1 MPTAWDMSPSTVR
14 PSQGEGLQQREQRDR
29 SGGGELERTLGLRQ
43 AMTIG
48 TGTMVGA
55 GIFVFPGIAAGRAG
69 PGAVLSFL
77 LGAVVALLVALPTAE
92 LATAM
97 PRSGGGYYFVSRGLG
112 SLPGAI
118 VGIGQ
123 WVGLVFASAFYLV
136 GFAHYLSDALTRV
149 GLGGVSVGAV
159 GAVAG
164 ATLTAIAVLG
174 AEKTGNLQDALVGL
188 LLVVFGG
195 ILGYGMLTST
205 GVVGQSGLPS
215 QWLPFGA
222 LPVLTT
228 AGLVFTSYLG
238 FAQIA
243 TVAGD
248 VRDPG
253 RTLPR
258 AMIGSV
264 LLVAALYA
272 GMLLV
277 STSVFSSEQLAEF
290 GETAAV
296 EVAASLLGPVGA
308 FVLVG
313 CGVLA
318 TLSSANASI
327 LSASRG
333 VYALSRDGLVPDRA
347 ATVNRRYG
355 TPHVSLALA
364 GVPVLLLVL
373 TGRTEL
379 LAEVASVLHL
389 VMYGLMCVAL
399 LVLRRRDPAWY
410 RPSFTSP
417 GGPLVPAVGA
427 VASFGLIAFVQPLA
441 IGLGVVVVL
450 LAAGWWMLMA
460 RDVELRRGEGDGRAA
475 LPLPGVDRILVP
487 AMLPDPDPLPAAL
500 LDLLE
505 PLDTSVVGVHRVPK
519 QTAVEQARDQFE
531 EESREALEQWAE
543 PLSTGH
549 EGGRPR
555 LVFAQDPLETIA
567 RIAAEEEVAAVLVP
581 RPVDRDEI
589 GRVVIALRGDDHAER
604 TAGLVEGLVSTA
616 GASIRI
622 VHVVGAE
629 REGGE
634 QTGGEFTRLRDE
646 LEERGISEERV
657 SFDIREGTSVTEE
670 LADLATDHDMLVLGE
685 TDRGAPDQIFSDVHR
700 HLAEEVERPVLVV
713 RWTAAERADG

>member
-1 MPTAWDMSPSTVR
+1 MARQQAVR
-14 PSQGEGLQQREQRDR
+14 TTP
-29 SGGGELERTLGLRQ
+29 GGGELERTLGLRQ
-43 AMTIG
+43 ALTIG

-77 LGAVVALLVALPTAE
+77 IGAVVALLVALPAAE

-112 SLPGAI
+112 PLWGTL
-118 VGIGQ
+118 VGVGQ

-136 GFAHYLSDALTRV
+136 GFGHYLSDALARV
-149 GLGGVSVGAV
+149 GLGGVSIGVT

-164 ATLTAIAVLG
+164 AVLTAIAVAG
-174 AEKTGNLQDALVGL
+174 AEKTGNLQDLLVGV

-195 ILGYGMLTST
+195 VLGYGLLTST
-205 GVVGQSGLPS
+205 GVVGASRLPT

-248 VRDPG
+248 VRDPS

-258 AMIGSV
+258 AMVGSV

-277 STSVFSSEQLAEF
+277 STSVFTPDQLATF

-296 EVAASLLGPVGA
+296 EVAAELLGPIG
-308 FVLVG
+308 VLVLVA

-333 VYALSRDGLVPDRA
+333 VYALSRDGVVPA
-347 ATVNRRYG
+347 VASTVNRRFG
-355 TPHVSLALA
+355 TPHVSLVLA

-373 TGRTEL
+373 TGRTQV

-399 LVLRRRDPAWY
+399 LVLRRRAPAWY

-417 GGPLVPAVGA
+417 GGAVVPVLGA
-427 VASFGLIAFVQPLA
+427 VASFGLIAFVRPLA
-441 IGLGVVVVL
+441 TVLGVAV
-450 LAAGWWMLMA
+450 LAAAAAWWA
-460 RDVELRRGEGDGRAA
+460 AVVRDVRLRHGEGDGRAA
-475 LPLPGVDRILVP
+475 IPLPGGERVLVP
-487 AMLPDPDPLPAAL
+487 VLLPDPEPLPAAL
-500 LDLLE
+500 TELLA
-505 PLDTSVVGVHRVPK
+505 PLETSVVGVHRVPK
-519 QTAVEQARDQFE
+519 QTAVEQARDEFE
-531 EESREALEQWAE
+531 EESRAALDEWASDLDAGYE
-543 PLSTGH
+543 DD
-549 EGGRPR
+549 RPR
-555 LVFAQDPLETIA
+555 LVFAQEPLETIGRVA
-567 RIAAEEEVAAVLVP
+567 TEEQAAAVLVP
-581 RPVDRDEI
+581 RPIDRDAI
-589 GRVVIALRGDDHAER
+589 GRVVVALRGDDHAER
-604 TAGLVEGLVSTA
+604 TARLVDGLVSLA
-616 GASIRI
+616 GAT
-622 VHVVGAE
+622 VHVLHVRTDGGDEGEQEQEQELAALRAELEDVGVAAE
-629 REGGE
+629 RV
-634 QTGGEFTRLRDE
+634 T
-646 LEERGISEERV
+646 
-657 SFDIREGTSVTEE
+657 FDVRSGDSVEEE
-670 LADLATDHDMLVLGE
+670 LVRVGEDYDLLVLGE
-685 TDRGAPDQIFSDVHR
+685 SDPADPDTVFGEVHR
-700 HLAEEVERPVLVV
+700 HVAERIRRPVLVV
-713 RWTAAERADG
+713 RWTAAERAAE

>member
-1 MPTAWDMSPSTVR
+1 MRGDEDTGTDR
-14 PSQGEGLQQREQRDR
+14 DEQ
-29 SGGGELERTLGLRQ
+29 GELERTLGLRQ
-43 AMTIG
+43 AMAIG

-55 GIFVFPGIAAGRAG
+55 GVFVFPGLAAGRAG

-77 LGAVVALLVALPTAE
+77 LGAAVALLVALPAAE

-112 SLPGAI
+112 SFAGAL
-118 VGIGQ
+118 VGVGQ

-136 GFAHYLSDALTRV
+136 GFGHYLTDALARL
-149 GLGGVSVGAV
+149 GLGGVPVGAV

-164 ATLTAIAVLG
+164 ALLTLVAVVG
-174 AEKTGNLQDALVGL
+174 AEKTGNLQDALVGV

-195 ILGYGMLTST
+195 VLGYGLTTVT
-205 GVVGQSGLPS
+205 GVVGVSQLPTD
-215 QWLPFGA
+215 WLPFGA

-248 VRDPG
+248 VKDPG

-258 AMIGSV
+258 AMVGSV

-277 STSVFSSEQLAEF
+277 STSVFSPDQLAAF

-296 EVAASLLGPVGA
+296 EVAAELLGPVGA
-308 FVLVG
+308 LLLLA

-333 VYALSRDGLVPDRA
+333 VYALSRDELVPQRA
-347 ATVNRRYG
+347 ATVNRRFG

-364 GVPVLLLVL
+364 GTPVVLLVL

-389 VMYGLMCVAL
+389 VMYGLLCVAL
-399 LVLRRRDPAWY
+399 LALRHRAPAWY

-417 GGPLVPAVGA
+417 GGPVVPALGA
-427 VASFGLIAFVQPLA
+427 LASLGLLAFVRLQA
-441 IGLGVVVVL
+441 VGIAVGVLL
-450 LAAGWWMLMA
+450 LAAAWWAVTA

-475 LPLPGVDRILVP
+475 LPLPGGERVLVP
-487 AMLPDPDPLPAAL
+487 VLLPDPQPLPPAL
-500 LDLLE
+500 VRLLE
-505 PLDTSVVGVHRVPK
+505 PLDTVVVGVHRVPK
-519 QTAVEQARDQFE
+519 QTAVEQARDEFE
-531 EESREALEQWAE
+531 EESSTALDDWAAPLAGDREGE
-543 PLSTGH
+543 
-549 EGGRPR
+549 RPR
-555 LVFAQDPLETIA
+555 LVFAQEPLATIA
-567 RIAAEEEVAAVLVP
+567 RIAAEEQAAAVLVP
-581 RPVDRDEI
+581 RMIDRDEVS
-589 GRVVIALRGDDHAER
+589 RVVVALRADEHAER
-604 TAGLVEGLVSTA
+604 MAALVEGLVAAA
-616 GASIRI
+616 GASVRV
-622 VHVVGAE
+622 VHVRRDGEGA
-629 REGGE
+629 G
-634 QTGGEFTRLRDE
+634 TGDAELSALRDE
-646 LEERGISEERV
+646 LEQRGLDQERV
-657 SFDIREGTSVTEE
+657 GFEVRAGPDVTEE
-670 LADLATDHDMLVLGE
+670 LVGLASDHDLLVLGE
-685 TDRGAPDQIFSDVHR
+685 TDPDDPDRVFSDVHR
-700 HLAEEVERPVLVV
+700 RLAEEVARPVLVV
-713 RWTAAERADG
+713 RWTASERGGA